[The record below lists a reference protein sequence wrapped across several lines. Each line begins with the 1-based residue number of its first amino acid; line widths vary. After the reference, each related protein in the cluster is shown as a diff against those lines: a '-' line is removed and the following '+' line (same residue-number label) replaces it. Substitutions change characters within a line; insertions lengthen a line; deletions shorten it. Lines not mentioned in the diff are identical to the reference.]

1 MPVSRNAH
9 QINDMPVGGSLRIY
23 VRAKKVM
30 ATGLEVRSTPGLLTM
45 SLNGDFRNCD
55 FYREC
60 GAGVL
65 RSFR

>member
-1 MPVSRNAH
+1 
-9 QINDMPVGGSLRIY
+9 MPVGGSLRID

-30 ATGLEVRSTPGLLTM
+30 ATGLEVRSAPGLLTM